1 MLARACAEAR
11 IPAVFSY
18 AGRVANP
25 RPQPVETRIGGFGGP
40 EGLARWLRDHAISHL
55 IDATHPFAAQM
66 SANAVAAAAQ
76 TGIPLLAFE
85 REPWVPQAGD
95 NWRMVP
101 DMDDAVAALDGPA
114 RRIFLGLGR
123 LNLQAF
129 TAQPQHFYLLRLV
142 DAPEGALPL
151 PDCEAVVVRG
161 PFSFENDLAML
172 KQHAIDCVV
181 AKNAGGDAARAKI
194 DAARYLG
201 LEVVMIERPAVPPRP
216 VARNLDAVMRWLG
229 HGADLGV

>member
-1 MLARACAEAR
+1 MLARACAEAG

-25 RPQPVETRIGGFGGP
+25 RTQPVEMRIGGFGGP
-40 EGLARWLRDHAISHL
+40 DGLACWMRDHAITHL

-66 SANAVAAAAQ
+66 STNAVAAAGQ
-76 TGIPLLAFE
+76 TGILLLAFE
-85 REPWVPQAGD
+85 REPWVPQPGD

-101 DMDDAVAALDGPA
+101 DMEAAVAALGGPA
-114 RRIFLGLGR
+114 RRVFLGLGR
-123 LNLQAF
+123 LNLHAF
-129 TAQPQHFYLLRLV
+129 AAQPQHFYLLRLV
-142 DAPEGALPL
+142 DAPDEPLPL
-151 PDCEAVVVRG
+151 QNCDAVIARG
-161 PFSFENDLAML
+161 PFMLENDLALL

-194 DAARYLG
+194 DAARHLG
-201 LEVVMIERPAVPPRP
+201 LEVIMIERPAVPLRP
-216 VARNLDAVMRWLG
+216 VARNLDAVMNWLC